1 MNAQITIPFALR
13 TDQLIGSVI
22 DSSTALLASQK
33 HDIVRFAMGA
43 PGEDLIPLAEL
54 DAAYGTAKR
63 GRYDYGE
70 SEGEPRLR
78 EQILKLSAES
88 GQATTDER
96 VLITSGGMQ
105 GLDIAFKLFVDPGD
119 VVVIEAPTYTN
130 GYATALSYGADVL
143 PVPVDDEGM
152 VVEQLPGL
160 VAAKGR
166 APKAIYTVPNFQ
178 NPSGVTMSR
187 ARREEL
193 LRLAETWGAMI
204 IDDDPYGAL
213 RFSGAHEPG
222 FLELAPQHPLVFGV
236 RTFSK
241 IIAPGLRT
249 GWIDVDPNIR
259 DLAIAAKQAMDT
271 CTQVPAQHT
280 VAQFLEEGHLGSHI
294 TRLLPMYAERKD
306 AMRRALH
313 AHFGESVQATDPDG
327 GFFLWVTFEGELA
340 DVDTEELFPRA
351 LANGVA
357 YIPGPAFTTDGSM
370 RSSLRLCFATSTLE
384 RIEEGV
390 QRLAR
395 AVRS

>member
-1 MNAQITIPFALR
+1 MNAQITIPFSLR

-22 DSSTALLASQK
+22 DSSTALLASQQ

-54 DAAYGTAKR
+54 DAAYGTAKT

-96 VLITSGGMQ
+96 ILVTSGGMQ

-152 VVEQLPGL
+152 VVEQLPDL
-160 VAAKGR
+160 VAAKGQ

-187 ARREEL
+187 PRREEL
-193 LRLAETWGAMI
+193 LRLAEGWGSMI

-213 RFSGAHEPG
+213 RFSGADEPG
-222 FLELAPQHPLVFGV
+222 FLELAPQHPLVFAV

-249 GWIDVDPNIR
+249 GWIDVDPAIR

-280 VAQFLEEGHLGSHI
+280 VAQFLEEGHLGAHI
-294 TRLLPMYAERKD
+294 ARLLPMYAERKNV
-306 AMRRALH
+306 MRRELH
-313 AHFGESVQATDPDG
+313 AHFGESVRATDPDG
-327 GFFLWVTFEGELA
+327 GFFLWVTFDGDLA
-340 DVDTEELFPRA
+340 GIDTEELFPRA

-370 RSSLRLCFATSTLE
+370 RESLRLCFATSTPE

-390 QRLAR
+390 QRLAQT
-395 AVRS
+395 VRG